1 MTTTAMQF
9 GKEIYKKICYD
20 DLVVFAS
27 SYFCVRD
34 DGLH

>member
-1 MTTTAMQF
+1 MTTTTMQF
-9 GKEIYKKICYD
+9 GKEIYKKIGYD

-27 SYFCVRD
+27 SCLCVRD